1 MLFSEG
7 LRYRIH
13 TSLPGKPDLV
23 FTRKK
28 VCVFVN
34 GCFWHMHKGCKN
46 FVVPKTNT
54 AFWMNKIQSNV
65 DRDIRNYA
73 LLEKDGWKPVVIWE
87 CDIKLNPISAVQHIL
102 EKIR

>member
-1 MLFSEG
+1 
-7 LRYRIH
+7 
-13 TSLPGKPDLV
+13 
-23 FTRKK
+23 
-28 VCVFVN
+28 
-34 GCFWHMHKGCKN
+34 MHKGCKN

-73 LLEKDGWKPVVIWE
+73 LLQKDGWIPVVIWE
-87 CDIKLNPISAVQHIL
+87 CDIKLNPVSAVQHIL